1 MVLPPPLAPLVSP
14 CVLTS
19 KMDKTMKK
27 IFAYAVSAV
36 TVLVVAASCSNKAF
50 DDKYLDPSK
59 TTATTCDKMMT
70 GTFIAGN
77 QNTFNTY
84 WRMYTWDNYFGK
96 LAQTI
101 GFSNNSGEMYYINDG
116 YIKDRWNNFYDIL
129 RNFRILQNVYSESQF
144 PEYDKLFVDCAEIF
158 VIDHLSQL
166 VDIWGPVPYNEAGYL
181 GITGDLSSSYPSYD
195 SDETLYKKMIERL
208 DDIYTD
214 LEGLKTSLPGG
225 YLSTLQAQDF
235 INGGDI
241 DKWLRY
247 CNTLML
253 RLAVHVSA
261 QGSLASSAKTYVA
274 KAAGRLLV
282 SDLDN
287 TIEVKSD
294 RDGFK
299 YNENF
304 RDGFKDINNTAN
316 QEMIDAMQIT
326 GVDDPRLPVIY
337 VPTQKAYTPAAG
349 ADPDDKAYAA
359 GEYFGRSTLETTNE
373 QNVRSGGNHNTE
385 ETRYYARL
393 NGKTFTYN
401 NLMVSPIISA
411 AEAWFLLAEAYKQGY
426 ASGNAEAA
434 FKKGVEMSIKAYY
447 KSNINSDFS
456 NPSIASTQ
464 ANDFQAEEYPS
475 DATISNYAQAVWD
488 TYTDKLEC
496 IMTQKWL
503 HFGIMQATQAWT
515 DIRRTGFPALYYPQD
530 RAGSDNMTIVQ
541 RVPYPTEE
549 VNNNPD
555 KNKEGAAM
563 LSDGDNPY
571 SVLFW
576 AKKLQ

>member
-1 MVLPPPLAPLVSP
+1 
-14 CVLTS
+14 
-19 KMDKTMKK
+19 MKK

-77 QNTFNTY
+77 QNTFNSY

-101 GFSNNSGEMYYINDG
+101 GFSNNSGEMYYVNDG

-129 RNFRILQNVYSESQF
+129 RNFRILQNVYTESQF

-166 VDIWGPVPYNEAGYL
+166 VDIWGPVPYTEAGFL
-181 GITGDLSSSYPSYD
+181 GITGDLASSYPSYD

-214 LEGLKTSLPGG
+214 LEELQASLPGG

-253 RLAVHVSA
+253 RLAIHVSA
-261 QGSLASSAKTYVA
+261 QGSLASSAKSYVA

-282 SDLDN
+282 SNLDN
-287 TIEVKSD
+287 SIEVKSD
-294 RDGFK
+294 RDGFR

-326 GVDDPRLPVIY
+326 GVNDPRLRVIY
-337 VPTQKAYTPAAG
+337 VPTQKAYTPAEG
-349 ADPDDKAYAA
+349 ADPDDKPYAA
-359 GEYFGRSTLETTNE
+359 GEYFGRSTSETTNE

-411 AEAWFLLAEAYKQGY
+411 AEAWFLLAEAFQQKY
-426 ASGNAEAA
+426 ATGDPKTA
-434 FKKGVEMSIKAYY
+434 FINGVLYSCKAYY
-447 KSNINSDFS
+447 KSNLNSDFS
-456 NPSIASTQ
+456 NPQIPSTQ
-464 ANDFQAEEYPS
+464 SNDYQAYYKEDEKTGKIDTDIPT
-475 DATISNYAQAVWD
+475 DAEIMAYAETVWNVYSN
-488 TYTDKLEC
+488 KLEG

-503 HFGIMQATQAWT
+503 HFGILQAPQAWT
-515 DIRRTGFPALYYPQD
+515 DIRRTGFPALFYPQD

-541 RVPYPTEE
+541 RVPYPGEE
-549 VNNNPD
+549 VNNNPE